1 MFAKKRNVFSPVRDS
16 CTIGTSRHY
25 VDGISNGISLVE
37 LLIVISLIALLLS
50 VLLPALTL
58 ARLQSRSVV
67 CKSNLRQLFLAN
79 IGYATEN
86 DNYYVPAAP
95 DINSANGGRYRWH
108 GVRNSPDEPFDPTKG
123 PLAAYLADGKVK
135 QCPERVDFVTG
146 EQWNSNF
153 EQGCGG
159 YGYNHIYLGS
169 RQWQERQSTTM
180 QQKEKADWET
190 TRVTE
195 VGRPTETLMFTDT
208 AMSNRQSYLIEYS
221 FAEPPFSV
229 YKGRPMTS
237 FYLSPSIHFRH
248 RGSANIGWADGH
260 IDSQRMAE
268 SNGENA
274 YGVES
279 TRMRLGWFEPI
290 DNTLFDLE

>member
-1 MFAKKRNVFSPVRDS
+1 MPHHDLNGGLKPTLQLNFMFAKKRNAFSL
-16 CTIGTSRHY
+16 IELL
-25 VDGISNGISLVE
+25 IAISLVA
-37 LLIVISLIALLLS
+37 LVIAI
-50 VLLPALTL
+50 LLPALAL
-58 ARLQSRSVV
+58 ARSQSRSVV

-95 DINSANGGRYRWH
+95 DINSSQGGRYRWH
-108 GVRNSPDEPFDPTKG
+108 GVRNSPDEPFEPAKG
-123 PLAAYLADGKVK
+123 PLSAYLADGKVK

-146 EQWNSNF
+146 EQWNNNF

-159 YGYNHIYLGS
+159 YGYNRIYLGS
-169 RQWQERQSTTM
+169 RQWQGRQFTTM
-180 QQKEKADWET
+180 QQMEQANWET
-190 TRVTE
+190 TGVTE

-229 YKGRPMTS
+229 YKGKPVTS

-248 RGSANIGWADGH
+248 RGRANVGWTDGH

-268 SNGENA
+268 ANGNNA

-279 TRMRLGWFEPI
+279 TRMKLGWFEPI
-290 DNTLFDLE
+290 DNTPFDLE